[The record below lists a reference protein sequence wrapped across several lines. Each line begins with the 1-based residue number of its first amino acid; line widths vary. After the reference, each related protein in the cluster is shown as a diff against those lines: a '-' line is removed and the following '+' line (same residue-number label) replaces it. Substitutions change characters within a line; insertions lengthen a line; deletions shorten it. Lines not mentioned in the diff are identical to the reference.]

1 MDGRPLA
8 TDQVAELYD
17 ELIEVYEREW
27 ERQGHRSLHL
37 GYYDDD
43 HQDDAAAAINTMRV
57 LASAAGVDSTD
68 RVLNVGCGAGADSVY
83 LARVYGIDVV
93 GVNISET
100 QLDLARGHA
109 ADQGVADRTDFRHD
123 DFHELATLD
132 DGSVDVYWGL
142 EALTHSDDVS
152 AALHQARRVLAPSG
166 RLAIADL
173 FTPSDEKAHAVATDL
188 RTIEDALGVRFGSID
203 GLRSALSEAGFVD
216 VTVRDATAN
225 VEPATKR
232 RYTFSRIAG
241 YAGPIL
247 KRIGFFSDAQVD
259 AMHASK
265 LLHERVSDRS
275 LGYYVVTADA
285 PVSS

>member
-1 MDGRPLA
+1 MESRPLA
-8 TDQVAELYD
+8 TDDVADLYD

-27 ERQGHRSLHL
+27 DRQDHRSLHL

-43 HQDDAAAAINTMRV
+43 HQEDAAAAINTMRV
-57 LASAAGVDSTD
+57 LATAAEVDADD

-83 LARVYGIDVV
+83 LARAHGADVV
-93 GVNISET
+93 GVNISES
-100 QLDLARGHA
+100 QLTLAREHA
-109 ADQGVADRTDFRHD
+109 ENQGVADHTDFRYD
-123 DFHELATLD
+123 DFHELATVE

-142 EALTHSDDVS
+142 EALTHSDDVP
-152 AALHQARRVLAPSG
+152 AALSQARRVLAPGG

-173 FTPSDEKAHAVATDL
+173 FTPSAPSDAVAADL

-203 GLRSALSEAGFVD
+203 GFRSALAEAGFED
-216 VTVRDATAN
+216 VAVRNATTN

-241 YAGPIL
+241 YAGPVL

-259 AMHASK
+259 AIRASK
-265 LLHERVSDRS
+265 LLHERVADGS
-275 LGYYVVTADA
+275 LGYYVLTADA
-285 PVSS
+285 PTAS